1 MIEIINLLPYLLL
14 GALGFLMVKRISD
27 TNDRM
32 KYVNLKMDE
41 IIQGIDVIGRY
52 NKLLRTDNIKLRDE
66 IDQINDTM
74 NKT

>member
-1 MIEIINLLPYLLL
+1 
-14 GALGFLMVKRISD
+14 LMVKRISD